1 MKHISIRVPW
11 HDNKWNGTICQCP
24 KNNPFCMMLHNISER
39 KDKNKEE
46 TYARK
51 DWNSLKQDQLP
62 ACVGENGGFMNEKP
76 YKRIFK
82 HVYAFGETPH
92 TKLLPTTVELQPYSC
107 YGIPFRYL
115 SKDFQEKLNHKYPNM
130 SNDETAPFTTPWVY
144 GRERQFEILN
154 YFKSNIEAGNSLG
167 VFYCTKGN
175 PVDEDAKL
183 IVGIGEITK
192 VLDVQKYETTADYTY
207 PFWDLIFEHGI
218 RTDLKKSKGFLLPYH
233 EYMSLDEDYVKAQTG
248 KSKQEVIDEIKITI
262 PKLGNSQI
270 IFNELSYGCDYVS
283 NHSMLIILNVARKCL
298 ESVIKHGLVGGN
310 WKQQILWIDSQ
321 IAKVKDMIGPFPA
334 FAEALSAI
342 GVNYAF
348 IIEQDLRNNGYCGVK
363 DNPWE
368 ALIN

>member
-39 KDKNKEE
+39 KDENKEE
-46 TYARK
+46 TYAGK
-51 DWNSLKQDQLP
+51 DWKSLKQDQLP

-218 RTDLKKSKGFLLPYH
+218 R
-233 EYMSLDEDYVKAQTG
+233 
-248 KSKQEVIDEIKITI
+248 
-262 PKLGNSQI
+262 SQ
-270 IFNELSYGCDYVS
+270 
-283 NHSMLIILNVARKCL
+283 
-298 ESVIKHGLVGGN
+298 
-310 WKQQILWIDSQ
+310 
-321 IAKVKDMIGPFPA
+321 KDFFCHTMNTCH
-334 FAEALSAI
+334 LM
-342 GVNYAF
+342 
-348 IIEQDLRNNGYCGVK
+348 K
-363 DNPWE
+363 TM
-368 ALIN
+368 